1 MNIQNV
7 ARSARLYARSEA
19 MVAEIRMRAYG
30 RRLALTSL
38 AVLAVMMGLAF
49 VNLAAFLYL
58 QSLWGPVWTPLAIGL
73 ANFAIAAIA
82 LIVAMASRPGPELAL
97 AKELRTLSGAA
108 LEEEFQSLHSI
119 GGLLG
124 ALGGGSENRI
134 AQLLLPAIISIV
146 GSLGRRKAASR
157 KQ

>member
-19 MVAEIRMRAYG
+19 MVAEIRMRTYG
-30 RRLALTSL
+30 RKLALTSL

-73 ANFAIAAIA
+73 ANFAIAALA
-82 LIVAMASRPGPELAL
+82 LLLALSAHPGPELAL
-97 AKELRTLSGAA
+97 AKELRTLSGTA
-108 LEEEFQSLHSI
+108 LEEEFQAVHSV

-124 ALGGGSENRI
+124 ALGSGSEGKI
-134 AQLLLPAIISIV
+134 AQLLLPAVITIV
-146 GSLGRRKAASR
+146 SSLGRSKSAARK
-157 KQ
+157 